1 MDAHT
6 REQYLSSQVFTA
18 TPERLHL
25 MLIDGAIRFARQLH
39 EAIAGRDFETAT
51 TVGER
56 CRDVL
61 SEMLLC
67 VEKNDNEAAK
77 RLRSI
82 YTFLIR
88 EVAEAQIRREHQRLD
103 GVLNVLDIERETWSQ
118 LCEQLGPREFRRDAE
133 HPATAMPTFEPDTAA
148 PDAAAPDAAPVE
160 SFSMRA

>member
-1 MDAHT
+1 MDTHT
-6 REQYLSSQVFTA
+6 REQYLSSQIFTA

-25 MLIDGAIRFARQLH
+25 MLIDGAIRFARQLR
-39 EAIAGRDFETAT
+39 EAIAGGDFETAT

-67 VEKNDNEAAK
+67 VEKNDNDAAR

-88 EVAEAQIRREHQRLD
+88 EVAEAQIRRAHQRLD
-103 GVLNVLDIERETWSQ
+103 GVLDILDIERETWSQ
-118 LCEQLGPREFRRDAE
+118 LCERLGPREFRRDAE
-133 HPATAMPTFEPDTAA
+133 HPAAAMPAFEPDAA
-148 PDAAAPDAAPVE
+148 PPDAAASEADPVE